1 MKYETRDVQVK
12 PTQVS
17 TKFEL
22 YRFDGDLYV
31 VCPIRRK
38 ALKVNG
44 KPEERVRQW
53 WLFRLKEVYGY
64 SFDQM
69 SVEAPVL
76 VGSTEAKK
84 KADIV
89 VYTNSKKDRP
99 RIFIEVKQPK
109 RIDGI
114 EQLKVYM
121 NATGTSLGVWSN
133 GESHNYLLRI
143 NPKRAGEEPDWREL
157 RNIPG
162 KTEQLADVDT
172 PLLRRDLEPT
182 TDFLSVVR
190 ESENYIKAHEGA
202 DPFEELFKLI
212 FAKLYDERTNLK
224 NDNSVA
230 AFRIGVLEKSSDAR
244 MRIEKLFS
252 SAKSRWAGIFDP
264 GEEIV
269 LSDESLG
276 FAVSALQRVYLLRSS
291 ADILGSA
298 FEVMVNPTMK
308 GDKGQYFTPRH
319 VIKLCVEVLNPDDQ
333 ESVFDPACG
342 SGGFLIGAI
351 DHVFR
356 KIRKDRDDESEILET
371 QKDYAK
377 ECIFGIDYD
386 RLIARVAKAY
396 MLIWGDGRANIATP
410 TPSTR
415 QIGYPKCKQ
424 NLLCKSKEKGSSG
437 SLT

>member
-69 SVEAPVL
+69 SVEVPVL

-109 RIDGI
+109 RLDGI

-133 GESHNYLLRI
+133 GESHSYLLRI

-157 RNIPG
+157 RNVPG

-224 NDNSVA
+224 NDKSVA
-230 AFRIGVLEKSSDAR
+230 TFRIGVLEKSSDAR
-244 MRIEKLFS
+244 TRIEKLFS

-269 LSDESLG
+269 LSDESLA

-308 GDKGQYFTPRH
+308 GDKGQYYAAPRH
-319 VIKLCVEVLNPDDQ
+319 QAL
-333 ESVFDPACG
+333 
-342 SGGFLIGAI
+342 
-351 DHVFR
+351 R
-356 KIRKDRDDESEILET
+356 
-371 QKDYAK
+371 
-377 ECIFGIDYD
+377 
-386 RLIARVAKAY
+386 
-396 MLIWGDGRANIATP
+396 
-410 TPSTR
+410 
-415 QIGYPKCKQ
+415 
-424 NLLCKSKEKGSSG
+424 
-437 SLT
+437 